1 MVDSIRRIERME
13 YYEDE
18 VENKNPYPEVFYDAF
33 GSPVTVNPGEKKTII
48 RARVAV
54 DSEGAEASI
63 SVKVKK
69 SKVKGDDKK
78 DLMEKKSDGS
88 RLRKS
93 NRPRSSR
100 SGKSK

>member
-1 MVDSIRRIERME
+1 MSNEIRRTEKVE
-13 YYEDE
+13 YFEDE

-48 RARVAV
+48 RARLAV
-54 DSEGAEASI
+54 DSDGAEASI
-63 SVKVKK
+63 SVKVTKN
-69 SKVKGDDKK
+69 KVKGGDKK

-100 SGKSK
+100 NRKSK